1 MKAII
6 LVFIGGGIGSVL
18 RYATSLA
25 LKNTA
30 YSNLFPWSTFIV
42 NILGSFLIG
51 FLTCLAL
58 KNALNPDLRLLLIV
72 GLCGGFTTFSTF
84 ANESLILLKD
94 HSYITFLAYTIL
106 SISLGILAVALG
118 NQLGEHFNS

>member
-30 YSNLFPWSTFIV
+30 YSNLFPWSTFMV

-58 KNALNPDLRLLLIV
+58 KNTLNPDLRLLLIV

-94 HSYITFLAYTIL
+94 HSYITFLAYTVL